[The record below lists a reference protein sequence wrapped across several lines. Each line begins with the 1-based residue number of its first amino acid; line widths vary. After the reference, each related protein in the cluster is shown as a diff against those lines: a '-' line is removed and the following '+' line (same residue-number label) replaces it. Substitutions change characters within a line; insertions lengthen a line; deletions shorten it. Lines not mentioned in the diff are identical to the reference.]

1 MSWLRPAYPYQT
13 FRIGDRGR
21 IITVL
26 KCNLVLSLGKL
37 VIDVS
42 AMELVEV
49 VLGEPILLMALEL
62 VVIDGPVELI
72 LVNGRTLGIPVRL
85 MLRIL

>member
-1 MSWLRPAYPYQT
+1 M
-13 FRIGDRGR
+13 
-21 IITVL
+21 TVVG
-26 KCNLVLSLGKL
+26 CNLVLSLGKL

-49 VLGEPILLMALEL
+49 VLGEPILLMAFEL